1 MECMVV
7 NMHKDNFI
15 EKLMEFV
22 LLIVIL
28 IVLLYMRIT
37 LSTKIKSLQKHME
50 VLHHKLDALKKPE
63 TIHMPDSA
71 AQQGA
76 RTGSTPTPETT
87 KPLVGTEHPE
97 VNLKIPPA
105 APIPER
111 PMVQSSTTSKQ
122 VADAKIK
129 AQIAALGTKKASK
142 MPKPSLWERFK
153 TKNPDLEKFIGEHL
167 INKFGILI
175 LVLGISYF
183 VRFAIDKNWINE
195 PARVGI
201 GLLVGILIIGIAHRM
216 RKKYVAFGSVLVA
229 GGVAVFYFT
238 IAIAFHEYQLFSQT
252 VTFVIMVLITAF
264 SCLLSLSYNRRELA
278 ILSLIGGFAVPFM
291 ISTGSGNY
299 LVLFTYIAILDIGI
313 LTLAYFKRWT
323 LVNLLAF
330 IFTTLLFG
338 GWLFTELDEEQPHY
352 LGALAFGFLFY
363 VLFVITNIIN
373 NMRTKGVFSKVQL
386 GMLAVNTFVF
396 YGIGMIILSEYHSEF
411 LGLFTA
417 ILAVLNMGY
426 ASFLYNKFG
435 LDKIA
440 VYLLIGLTLTFITL
454 AIPIQFEGNYITL
467 FWALEAVL
475 LMWLAQKS
483 KIKWYRFASVLVQ
496 LLMVLSLCIDWGNFY
511 SGDSLLPFVFNPIFS
526 TGIVA
531 VASLLSVRYFL
542 SNETEKIS
550 YWILTLNPRT
560 YRKILVV
567 GAIIVGYF
575 VGMFEIVYQ
584 SDLHLDTYGANSL
597 PMVFHLLYTGVLCF
611 FLYRKRV
618 SVRLTGLLALVNIMI
633 FAFVFSRVPFL
644 ELKENL
650 MQHQNKGMAFY
661 IHLVSLVLVGY
672 FFYVLYTTQM
682 LKKALVMTT
691 LRLDIWIMAFLLS
704 YIISTEVL
712 LAGLRITNMEL
723 VAEVEEALNNRGYDT
738 VNAHYDKQ
746 SLAGEILERTRD
758 KIIKTALPVTW
769 GVLAFGFLIVG
780 IKRQIKSLRIIALT
794 LLGITILK
802 LFAYDIQN
810 VSETGKISAFI
821 LLGILILIISFI
833 YQKIKKLVID
843 DDNVPNDEHTL

>member
-1 MECMVV
+1 
-7 NMHKDNFI
+7 
-15 EKLMEFV
+15 MEFV
-22 LLIVIL
+22 LLLVIL
-28 IVLLYMRIT
+28 MVLLYMKTTLGTKIT
-37 LSTKIKSLQKHME
+37 SLQRHIEALHYKLDVLKKSEMIHAPDSGTQQVAKTVSPPTSEDTNPSTKPQ
-50 VLHHKLDALKKPE
+50 A
-63 TIHMPDSA
+63 
-71 AQQGA
+71 
-76 RTGSTPTPETT
+76 PT
-87 KPLVGTEHPE
+87 KRPLAKA
-97 VNLKIPPA
+97 KITPA
-105 APIPER
+105 AAIPER
-111 PMVQSSTTSKQ
+111 PVVQQAKTSKEI
-122 VADAKIK
+122 ADAKIK
-129 AQIAALGTKKASK
+129 AQIAALGTKKAPK
-142 MPKPSLWERFK
+142 TPKPSLWERFK
-153 TKNPDLEKFIGEHL
+153 TKNPDLEKFIGENL

-183 VRFAIDKNWINE
+183 VRFAIDKDWINE

-201 GLLVGILIIGIAHRM
+201 GLLVGSLIIGIAHRM

-229 GGVAVFYFT
+229 GGIAVFYFT

-264 SCLLSLSYNRRELA
+264 SCLLSLSYNRIELA
-278 ILSLIGGFAVPFM
+278 VLSLIGGFAVPFM
-291 ISTGSGNY
+291 VSTGSGNY
-299 LVLFTYIAILDIGI
+299 QVLFTYIAILDIGI

-330 IFTTLLFG
+330 IFTTLLFV
-338 GWLFTELDEEQPHY
+338 GWLVTEMNEEQPHY

-396 YGIGMIILSEYHSEF
+396 YGIGMAILSEYHSEF

-426 ASFLYNKFG
+426 ASFLYKKFG

-467 FWALEAVL
+467 FWAAEAVL
-475 LMWLAQKS
+475 LIWLAQKS
-483 KIKWYRFASVLVQ
+483 KITWYRFASVLVQ
-496 LLMVLSLCIDWGNFY
+496 LLMLVSLCIDWGNFY
-511 SGDSLLPFVFNPIFS
+511 SGDTLLLLVFNPIFS

-531 VASLLSVRYFL
+531 VASLLLVRYFL
-542 SNETEKIS
+542 RNETEKIS

-575 VGMFEIVYQ
+575 VGMFEIGYQ
-584 SDLHLDTYGANSL
+584 SDLHLDTHGANSL
-597 PMVFHLLYTGVLCF
+597 LMCYHLLYTGVLCF
-611 FLYRKRV
+611 FLYHKKV
-618 SVRLTGLLALVNIMI
+618 STHLPGLLALVNIVI
-633 FAFVFSRVPFL
+633 FAFIFSRVPFW

-650 MQHQNKGMAFY
+650 IQHQNKGLAFY

-672 FFYVLYTTQM
+672 FFYLLYVTQM

-704 YIISTEVL
+704 YIISIEVL
-712 LAGLRITNMEL
+712 LVGLRITNMEL
-723 VAEVEEALNNRGYDT
+723 VTEVVEVLNDSGYNN
-738 VNAHYDKQ
+738 VNAYYKQ
-746 SLAGEILERTRD
+746 SLAGEILGRTKD
-758 KIIKTALPVTW
+758 KIIRTALPVTW

-780 IKRQIKSLRIIALT
+780 IKRELKSLRIIALT

-802 LFAYDIQN
+802 LFAYDIRN

-833 YQKIKKLVID
+833 YQKIKKLVIE